1 MALEPDPQ
9 ICTYSLVCP
18 KLKYF
23 EGFFTISF
31 VSEYQVCH
39 CRLIRQRH
47 DCLDLTSCADNLC
60 TINRKA
66 FAILWHF
73 IDYLYTLVG
82 KTGQSTFYGKKNQTN
97 SK

>member
-1 MALEPDPQ
+1 MAVESDPQ

-39 CRLIRQRH
+39 SAGL
-47 DCLDLTSCADNLC
+47 LDRD
-60 TINRKA
+60 TI
-66 FAILWHF
+66 
-73 IDYLYTLVG
+73 D
-82 KTGQSTFYGKKNQTN
+82 
-97 SK
+97 